1 MKWPFSVE
9 MAWFPFVS
17 SDFFPPFSV
26 LSLSFMWVFAKFF
39 LWSQTRQLKEKKKK
53 KGYSLE
59 ALSQT
64 VRSQFLDPLLVKY
77 THLIIEFKISFSFS
91 FSFFL
96 ILYLLNILILLL
108 NSSSVT
114 DSQVIISFFFLILYL
129 LNILILLLKSG
140 QNPLLVKYTHLMVWK
155 FINRKW

>member
-1 MKWPFSVE
+1 MFKFIWWLLTYDKSEIFFFFFRKKEKWPFEWQVRNLSTLTLEADIWMKWPFSVE

-39 LWSQTRQLKEKKKK
+39 LWSQTRQLKKKKKK
-53 KGYSLE
+53 KGNSLE

-77 THLIIEFKISFSFS
+77 THLIIEFKISFFS
-91 FSFFL
+91 FLFSWSF
-96 ILYLLNILILLL
+96 
-108 NSSSVT
+108 T
-114 DSQVIISFFFLILYL
+114 C
-129 LNILILLLKSG
+129 
-140 QNPLLVKYTHLMVWK
+140 
-155 FINRKW
+155 